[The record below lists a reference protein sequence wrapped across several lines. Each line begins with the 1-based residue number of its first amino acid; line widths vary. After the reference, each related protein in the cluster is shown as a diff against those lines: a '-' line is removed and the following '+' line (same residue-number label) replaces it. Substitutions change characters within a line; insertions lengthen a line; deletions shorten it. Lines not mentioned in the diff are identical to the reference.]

1 MGENKGQTIFL
12 SVIGIATL
20 LVAIIG
26 ATFAYFTTSM
36 GGTQGTVNVTTAKLG
51 SSSFTAESVS
61 ATAVL
66 PGWTSEAKTVTV
78 ELEPSDYDVK
88 YTCTLNMTENPLT
101 DLTLTVAG
109 TNAQTTVNGKLKTGA
124 TNTVIASG
132 TLAKSA
138 TKQTATMTYTLS
150 FPETGADQG
159 TQQGKTIAGTV
170 TCATEGETVYYNAAN
185 PKGTTT
191 APTGSN

>member
-1 MGENKGQTIFL
+1 MTENKGQTIFL

-36 GGTQGTVNVTTAKLG
+36 GGTQGTVKATTAKIG
-51 SSSFTAESVS
+51 AASFTAQSVS
-61 ATAVL
+61 GTAVL

-109 TNAQTTVNGKLKTGA
+109 TNAQTTVNDKLKTGA

>member
-36 GGTQGTVNVTTAKLG
+36 GGTQGTVKATTAKIG
-51 SSSFTAESVS
+51 AASFTAQSVS
-61 ATAVL
+61 GTAVL

-78 ELEPSDYDVK
+78 TLGASDYDVK
-88 YTCTLNMTENPLT
+88 YTCTLDMTKNPLT

-109 TNAQTTVNGKLKTGA
+109 TLILNVLSNVSPGSISLAFVKSLPPSNVMFPTFAVVSA
-124 TNTVIASG
+124 VVPAVPVI
-132 TLAKSA
+132 LVVK
-138 TKQTATMTYTLS
+138 
-150 FPETGADQG
+150 
-159 TQQGKTIAGTV
+159 
-170 TCATEGETVYYNAAN
+170 
-185 PKGTTT
+185 
-191 APTGSN
+191 

>member
-1 MGENKGQTIFL
+1 MTENKGQTIFL

-36 GGTQGTVNVTTAKLG
+36 GGTQGTVKATTAKIG
-51 SSSFTAESVS
+51 AASFTAQSVS
-61 ATAVL
+61 GTAVL

-185 PKGTTT
+185 PNGTTT